1 MEALSALMSLRK
13 VESTGYLY
21 TPLMMTSNTER

>member
-1 MEALSALMSLRK
+1 MEALSALMSLRE